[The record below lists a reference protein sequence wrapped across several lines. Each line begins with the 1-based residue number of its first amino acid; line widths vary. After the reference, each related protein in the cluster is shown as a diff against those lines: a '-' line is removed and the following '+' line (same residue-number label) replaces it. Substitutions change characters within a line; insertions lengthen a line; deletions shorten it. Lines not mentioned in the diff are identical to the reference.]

1 MLLTKPGVTIMGNI
15 GGDLDEKQLYD
26 EICMAQFNNQP
37 LVSSL
42 FIFQSYLNTVLAGRW
57 R

>member
-42 FIFQSYLNTVLAGRW
+42 FILIIFNHFLI
-57 R
+57 